1 MIAVDVYVPYLG
13 TTYDFNLDDRA
24 PISSL
29 INEIAAMICLKE
41 RWPMPTATDDL
52 ALFCPAQ
59 MQMLA
64 YMSSLYQEGIRAGQS
79 LILC

>member
-13 TTYDFNLDDRA
+13 STYDFNLDDKV
-24 PISSL
+24 PVSSL

-41 RWPMPTATDDL
+41 RWPMPTATSGL
-52 ALFCPAQ
+52 ALFSPTQ
-59 MQMLA
+59 MRMLA
-64 YMSSLYQEGIRAGQS
+64 YMNSLYQEGIKAGQS

>member
-13 TTYDFNLDDRA
+13 STYDFSLDDRA

-41 RWPMPTATDDL
+41 RWPMPTATGDL
-52 ALFCPAQ
+52 ALFSPAQ
-59 MQMLA
+59 MRMLA
-64 YMSSLYQEGIRAGQS
+64 YMSSLYQEGIKAGQS